1 MKTEAQASAS
11 LRRSRQT
18 SANSVEPTRHATDA
32 IDASLLG
39 PRSCMTMSLFT
50 VEEVIEIISARVLS
64 GQNPRGLPSQIHRL
78 CTDSREA
85 RSGDLFVA
93 LKGDRFDGH
102 DFVDKALQQG
112 AVGAIVQDRHR
123 LAPRPEGAA
132 KATRSGGSRAGLI
145 PRRAPFL
152 LGVPDSLLAYQQLAG
167 HHRNRFR
174 IPVVAVTGSNGKTT
188 TKEMVAAVL
197 AQRWTVLKTEGNL
210 NNRIGV
216 PQTLL
221 RLTARHQAAVV
232 EMGVDQ
238 KGQTTR
244 LCEIVRPTIGLITNV
259 GPDHLEFFGSMEA
272 SAQAKAELLN
282 LMSPDGAVVLNA
294 DDAYFDYLASQA
306 RCPVLSFGRS
316 SRAQVRATELVSD
329 QRRGMTFRLVFSG
342 RTRHPLVTLQ
352 AYGAHNLSNAL
363 AAAAVGHLLGVTG
376 TKIAKGLARF
386 RPAAMRSQ
394 VSFLSGVRVIND
406 CYNANPASMKAAIEM
421 LVELGSGKRTVA
433 VLGDMLELGPEAVAL
448 HREFGTYL
456 ARRGV
461 SVLIA
466 CGVLGHEFAEG
477 ARAAG
482 MVSDHIIETADGAAA
497 ATTAK
502 AIIRDGDVVLV
513 KASRGMRLERVI
525 ELLGGRQ
532 SAAKGA

>member
-1 MKTEAQASAS
+1 MMLPCRQLFPASHEAEYDMA
-11 LRRSRQT
+11 
-18 SANSVEPTRHATDA
+18 
-32 IDASLLG
+32 
-39 PRSCMTMSLFT
+39 LFT
-50 VEEVIEIISARVLS
+50 VEEVLEITSARVLS
-64 GQNPRGLPSQIHRL
+64 GQDSRKLKGKIGRL
-78 CTDSREA
+78 CTDSREV

-93 LKGDRFDGH
+93 IKGERFDGH
-102 DFVDKALQQG
+102 EFVDTALQRG
-112 AVGAIVQDRHR
+112 AVGAIVQERYR
-123 LAPRPEGAA
+123 LAPSPEGAA
-132 KATRSGGSRAGLI
+132 KAT
-145 PRRAPFL
+145 L
-152 LGVPDSLLAYQQLAG
+152 LGVPDPLLAYQQLAA
-167 HHRNRFR
+167 HHRRRFR

-221 RLTARHQAAVV
+221 RLTARHEAAVV

-244 LCEIVRPTIGLITNV
+244 LCEITRPTIGLITNI

-272 SAQAKAELLN
+272 SAQAKAELLS
-282 LMSPDGAVVLNA
+282 LMPPDGAVVLNA
-294 DDAYFDYLASQA
+294 DDAYFEYLASRA
-306 RCPVLSFGRS
+306 RCRMLSFGLS
-316 SRAQVRATELVSD
+316 SRAQVRATEVVSD
-329 QRRGMTFRLVFSG
+329 QRRGMTFRLILSG
-342 RTRHPLVTLQ
+342 RTRHPAVVLQ

-363 AAAAVGHLLGVTG
+363 AAAAVGHLLGTTG
-376 TKIAKGLARF
+376 TMIAKGLARF

-394 VSFLSGVRVIND
+394 VSLWGGVRVIND
-406 CYNANPASMKAAIEM
+406 CYNANPASMKAAIEL
-421 LVELGSGKRTVA
+421 LVELGAGTRTVA
-433 VLGDMLELGPEAVAL
+433 VLGDMLELGPDTVAL
-448 HREFGTYL
+448 HREVGAYL

-482 MVSDHIIETADGAAA
+482 MAPDHVIETTDAAA
-497 ATTAK
+497 AAAMAK
-502 AIIRDGDVVLV
+502 AIVRDGDVTLV
-513 KASRGMRLERVI
+513 KASRAMRLERVI
-525 ELLGGRQ
+525 EVLGERQ